1 MNIFEYL
8 KDKFLITDGAMGTY
22 YSKITGDNKS
32 FCEFANLDNADTIKN
47 IHREYIDAGAKLI
60 RTNTFSANSITLEVS
75 REEIRNIIKKGY
87 EIAKEAAKGKNV
99 FVAADIGPIN
109 ISGIDK
115 TTEDV
120 YDEYKFIVDT
130 FISDGA
136 DIFVFETLSNLDC
149 LKEIA
154 EYIKEKN
161 KSAFVLT
168 QFAVMQDGYTRDG
181 VSINGIVSKIKDIKA
196 VDAFGFNCGS
206 GPAHLYSMLKK
217 LNVYKDNIIST
228 LPNAGYPE
236 IVNERMVYID
246 NPEYFSD
253 KMLSIKKLGAKIIGG
268 CCGTTPRHI
277 RELSYKLKLDGSK
290 VILKASDESKII
302 RKFSKA
308 NNNFIEKLKDNKFP
322 LVVELDPPTNTVMD
336 KIMHCAE
343 ICKENN
349 IDLVTVA
356 DSPMSKVRVDSIVI
370 ASKIKREIG
379 IDVMPHI
386 CCRDKNVNAIRSS
399 ILAANIEGIR
409 NILAVTG
416 DPVSGAEEIKAKS
429 VFNLNSFRLIELISE
444 MNKEIFNGDEISIG
458 GALNLNV
465 ANKNSEISRM
475 NKKLSNGAGFFL
487 TQPIFE
493 DETIEFLSNLKREGK
508 VKILGGIMP
517 LVSYK
522 NAQFINNEL
531 PGVSIPQKY
540 VDRFHVDMTREE
552 AEKVGIEIAVEIINK
567 IKNYVDGLYLV
578 TPFNRIEMIV
588 KIIKASITK

>member
-22 YSKITGDNKS
+22 YSKLTGDNES
-32 FCEFANLDNADTIKN
+32 FCEFANLSNSSIIKN
-47 IHREYIDAGAKLI
+47 IHKEYIDAGAKFI
-60 RTNTFSANSITLEVS
+60 RTNTFSANTVTLGVS
-75 REEIRNIIKKGY
+75 KEELKEIIKKGY
-87 EIAKEAAKGKNV
+87 EIAKEAASGGEV

-115 TTEDV
+115 TIDDV

-130 FISDGA
+130 FMSEGA
-136 DIFVFETLSNLDC
+136 DIFVFETLSNLNC
-149 LKEIA
+149 LEKISA
-154 EYIKEKN
+154 YIKEKN
-161 KSAFVLT
+161 NLAFVLT

-181 VSINGIVSKIKDIKA
+181 VSINAIVNKVKDIKDI
-196 VDAFGFNCGS
+196 DAFGFNCGS

-217 LNVYKDNIIST
+217 LDIYEDNIISV

-246 NPEYFSD
+246 NPDYFSD
-253 KMLSIKKLGAKIIGG
+253 KMLSIKKFGAKIVGG
-268 CCGTTPRHI
+268 CCGTTPKHI
-277 RELSYKLKLDGSK
+277 SELSYKLKLHGSK
-290 VILKASDESKII
+290 VVLKSSDENKII
-302 RKFSKA
+302 KKVSKV
-308 NNNFIEKLKDNKFP
+308 NNNFISKLNSGGFP

-336 KIMHCAE
+336 KVMHCAE
-343 ICKENN
+343 VCKENN

-370 ASKIKREIG
+370 ASKIKRDLG

-386 CCRDKNVNAIRSS
+386 CCRDKNINAIRSS
-399 ILAANIEGIR
+399 VLAANIEGIR

-444 MNKEIFNGDEISIG
+444 MNKEVFNGDEISIG
-458 GALNLNV
+458 GALNLN
-465 ANKNSEISRM
+465 AFNKNSEVSRM
-475 NKKLSNGAGFFL
+475 NKKISNGASFFL

-493 DETIEFLSNLKREGK
+493 DDTIEFLSNFKKESNA
-508 VKILGGIMP
+508 KILGGIMP

-531 PGVSIPQKY
+531 PGVTIPQKY
-540 VDRFHVDMTREE
+540 VERFHSDMTRDE
-552 AEKVGIEIAVEIINK
+552 AEAVGIKIAVEIINK
-567 IKNYVDGLYLV
+567 IKNYVDGLYIV
-578 TPFNRIEMIV
+578 TPFNRIEMVIKV
-588 KIIKASITK
+588 IKAAKI

>member
-8 KDKFLITDGAMGTY
+8 KDKFIITDGAMGTY
-22 YSKITGDNKS
+22 YSKVTGDNES
-32 FCEFANLDNADTIKN
+32 FCEFANLNDGSIIKN
-47 IHREYIDAGAKLI
+47 IHKEYIDAGAKLI
-60 RTNTFSANSITLEVS
+60 RTNTFSANTVTLGIS
-75 REEIRNIIKKGY
+75 KEELKEIIKKGY
-87 EIAKEAAKGKNV
+87 EIAKAAINGGEV

-115 TTEDV
+115 TIDDV

-130 FISDGA
+130 FMSEGA
-136 DIFVFETLSNLDC
+136 DIFVFETLSNLNC
-149 LKEIA
+149 LEKISS
-154 EYIKEKN
+154 YIKERN

-181 VSINGIVSKIKDIKA
+181 VSINAIVNKVKDIKDIN
-196 VDAFGFNCGS
+196 AFGFNCGS

-217 LNVYKDNIIST
+217 LDIYEENIISV

-246 NPEYFSD
+246 NPDYFAD
-253 KMLSIKKLGAKIIGG
+253 KMLSIKKFGVKIVGG
-268 CCGTTPRHI
+268 CCGTTPKHI
-277 RELSYKLKLDGSK
+277 SELSYKLKLHGSK
-290 VILKASDESKII
+290 VVLKSSDENKII
-302 RKFSKA
+302 KKVSKV
-308 NNNFIEKLKDNKFP
+308 NNNFISKLNSGEFP

-336 KIMHCAE
+336 KVMHCAE
-343 ICKENN
+343 VCKENN

-370 ASKIKREIG
+370 ASKIKRELG

-386 CCRDKNVNAIRSS
+386 CCRDKNINAIRSS
-399 ILAANIEGIR
+399 VLAANIEDIR

-444 MNKEIFNGDEISIG
+444 MNKEVFNGDEISIG
-458 GALNLNV
+458 GALNLN
-465 ANKNSEISRM
+465 ALNKNSEVSRM
-475 NKKLSNGAGFFL
+475 NKKISNGASFFL

-493 DETIEFLSNLKREGK
+493 EDTIEFLSNFKKENDA
-508 VKILGGIMP
+508 KILGGIMP
-517 LVSYK
+517 LVSYR

-531 PGVSIPQKY
+531 PGVTIPQKY
-540 VDRFHVDMTREE
+540 VDKFHKDMNRDE
-552 AEKVGIEIAVEIINK
+552 AEEVGIEIAVEIINK
-567 IKNYVDGLYLV
+567 VKNYVDGLYIV
-578 TPFNRIEMIV
+578 TPFNRIEMVV
-588 KIIKASITK
+588 KVIKAANI

>member
-22 YSKITGDNKS
+22 YSQITGDNES
-32 FCEFANLDNADTIKN
+32 FCEFANLSNDRIIKN
-47 IHREYIDAGAKLI
+47 IHKEYIDAGAKLI
-60 RTNTFSANSITLEVS
+60 RTNTFSANTITLGVS
-75 REEIRNIIKKGY
+75 KEELEKIIKRGY
-87 EIAKEAAKGKNV
+87 QIAKEAVSGKDI

-115 TTEDV
+115 TIDDV

-130 FISDGA
+130 FMSEGA
-136 DIFVFETLSNLDC
+136 DVFVFETLSNLNC
-149 LKEIA
+149 LE
-154 EYIKEKN
+154 EVSRYIKEKN

-181 VSINGIVSKIKDIKA
+181 VSINAIVNKVKDIKDI
-196 VDAFGFNCGS
+196 DAFGFNCGS

-217 LNVYKDNIIST
+217 LDIYEDNIISA

-246 NPEYFSD
+246 NPDYFSD
-253 KMLSIKKLGAKIIGG
+253 KMLSIKKFGAKIVGG
-268 CCGTTPRHI
+268 CCGTTPKHI
-277 RELSYKLKLDGSK
+277 SELSYKLKLHGSK
-290 VILKASDESKII
+290 VVLKSSDENKVIRKISKI
-302 RKFSKA
+302 
-308 NNNFIEKLKDNKFP
+308 NNNFISKLNSGKFP

-336 KIMHCAE
+336 KVMHCAE
-343 ICKENN
+343 VCKENN

-370 ASKIKREIG
+370 ASKIKREVG

-386 CCRDKNVNAIRSS
+386 CCRDKNINAIRSS
-399 ILAANIEGIR
+399 VLAANIEGIR

-444 MNKEIFNGDEISIG
+444 MNKEVFNGDEISIG
-458 GALNLNV
+458 GALNLN
-465 ANKNSEISRM
+465 ALNKNSEISRM
-475 NKKLSNGAGFFL
+475 NKKISNGASFFL

-493 DETIEFLSNLKREGK
+493 DDTIEFLSNFKKESNA
-508 VKILGGIMP
+508 KILGGIMP
-517 LVSYK
+517 LVSYR

-531 PGVSIPQKY
+531 PGVTIPQKY
-540 VDRFHVDMTREE
+540 VKRFDKDMTRNE
-552 AEKVGIEIAVEIINK
+552 AEEVGIEIAVEIISK

-578 TPFNRIEMIV
+578 TPFNRIEMV
-588 KIIKASITK
+588 MKVIKAANI

>member
-8 KDKFLITDGAMGTY
+8 RDKFLITDGAMGTF
-22 YSKITGDNKS
+22 YSQITGDNES
-32 FCEFANLDNADTIKN
+32 FCEFANLSNNSIIKN
-47 IHREYIDAGAKLI
+47 IHKEYIDAGAKLI
-60 RTNTFSANSITLEVS
+60 RTNTFSANTITLGVS
-75 REEIRNIIKKGY
+75 KEELGKIIRRGY
-87 EIAKEAAKGKNV
+87 QIAKEVANGKEV

-115 TTEDV
+115 TIDDV

-130 FISDGA
+130 FMSEGA
-136 DIFVFETLSNLDC
+136 DIFVFETLSNLNC
-149 LKEIA
+149 LE
-154 EYIKEKN
+154 EVSRYIKEKN

-181 VSINGIVSKIKDIKA
+181 VSINAIVNKVKDIKDI
-196 VDAFGFNCGS
+196 DAFGFNCGS

-217 LNVYKDNIIST
+217 LDIYEDNIISA

-246 NPEYFSD
+246 NPDYFSD
-253 KMLSIKKLGAKIIGG
+253 KMLSIKKFGVKIVGG
-268 CCGTTPRHI
+268 CCGTTPKHI
-277 RELSYKLKLDGSK
+277 SELSYKLKLHGSK
-290 VILKASDESKII
+290 VVLKSSDENKVI
-302 RKFSKA
+302 RKISKVS
-308 NNNFIEKLKDNKFP
+308 NNFISKLNSGKFP

-336 KIMHCAE
+336 KVMHCAKV
-343 ICKENN
+343 CKENN

-370 ASKIKREIG
+370 ASKIKREVS

-386 CCRDKNVNAIRSS
+386 CCRDKNINAIRSS
-399 ILAANIEGIR
+399 VLAANIEGIR

-444 MNKEIFNGDEISIG
+444 MNKEVFNGDEISIG
-458 GALNLNV
+458 GALNLN
-465 ANKNSEISRM
+465 ALNKNSEISRM
-475 NKKLSNGAGFFL
+475 DKKISNGASFFL

-493 DETIEFLSNLKREGK
+493 DETIEFLSKFKKQNNA
-508 VKILGGIMP
+508 KILGGIMP
-517 LVSYK
+517 LVSYR

-531 PGVSIPQKY
+531 PGVTIPQKY
-540 VDRFHVDMTREE
+540 VERFCKDMSRDE
-552 AEKVGIEIAVEIINK
+552 AEEIGIEIAVEIINK
-567 IKNYVDGLYLV
+567 IKNYVDGLYIV
-578 TPFNRIEMIV
+578 TPFNRIEMV
-588 KIIKASITK
+588 MKVIKAANI

>member
-22 YSKITGDNKS
+22 YSQITGDNES
-32 FCEFANLDNADTIKN
+32 FCEFANLSNDRIIKN
-47 IHREYIDAGAKLI
+47 IHKEYIDAGAKLI
-60 RTNTFSANSITLEVS
+60 RTNTFSANTITLGVS
-75 REEIRNIIKKGY
+75 KEELEKIIKRGY
-87 EIAKEAAKGKNV
+87 QIAKEAASDKDI

-115 TTEDV
+115 TIDDV

-130 FISDGA
+130 FMSEGA
-136 DIFVFETLSNLDC
+136 DVFVFETLSNLNC
-149 LKEIA
+149 LE
-154 EYIKEKN
+154 EVSRYIKEKN

-181 VSINGIVSKIKDIKA
+181 VSINAIVNKVKDIKDI
-196 VDAFGFNCGS
+196 DAFGFNCGS

-217 LNVYKDNIIST
+217 LDIYEDNIISA

-246 NPEYFSD
+246 NPDYFSD
-253 KMLSIKKLGAKIIGG
+253 KMLSIKKFGAKIVGG
-268 CCGTTPRHI
+268 CCGTTPKHI
-277 RELSYKLKLDGSK
+277 SELSYKLKLHGSK
-290 VILKASDESKII
+290 VVLKSSDENKVIRKISKI
-302 RKFSKA
+302 
-308 NNNFIEKLKDNKFP
+308 NNNFISKLNSGKFP

-336 KIMHCAE
+336 KVMHCAQV
-343 ICKENN
+343 CKENN

-370 ASKIKREIG
+370 ASKIKREVG

-386 CCRDKNVNAIRSS
+386 CCRDKNINAIRSS
-399 ILAANIEGIR
+399 VLAANIEGIR

-444 MNKEIFNGDEISIG
+444 MNKEVFNGDEISIG
-458 GALNLNV
+458 GALNLN
-465 ANKNSEISRM
+465 ALNKNSEISRM
-475 NKKLSNGAGFFL
+475 NKKISNGASFFL

-493 DETIEFLSNLKREGK
+493 DDTIEFLSNFKKESNA
-508 VKILGGIMP
+508 KILGGIMP
-517 LVSYK
+517 LVSYR

-531 PGVSIPQKY
+531 PGVTIPQKY
-540 VDRFHVDMTREE
+540 VERFDKDMTRNE
-552 AEKVGIEIAVEIINK
+552 AEEVGIEIAVEIISK

-578 TPFNRIEMIV
+578 TPFNRIEMV
-588 KIIKASITK
+588 MKVIKAANI

>member
-8 KDKFLITDGAMGTY
+8 KNNFLITDGAMGTY

-32 FCEFANLDNADTIKN
+32 FCEFANLNNAGIIKS
-47 IHREYIDAGAKLI
+47 IHNEYIEAGAKLI
-60 RTNTFSANSITLEVS
+60 RTNTFSANAITLDVS
-75 REEIRNIIKKGY
+75 REELENIIKRGY
-87 EIAKEAAKGKNV
+87 EIAKEAVDGKEV

-115 TTEDV
+115 TVEDV
-120 YDEYKFIVDT
+120 YNEYKFIVNT
-130 FISDGA
+130 FMSEGA
-136 DIFVFETLSNLDC
+136 DIFVFETLSNLNC
-149 LKEIA
+149 LEEIA
-154 EYIKEKN
+154 GYIKKKN

-181 VSINGIVSKIKDIKA
+181 VSINGIVSKIREIKDI
-196 VDAFGFNCGS
+196 DAFGFNCGS

-217 LNVYKDNIIST
+217 LNIYRENIISA

-246 NPEYFSD
+246 NPDYFSD
-253 KMLSIKKLGAKIIGG
+253 KMLSIKKSGAKIVGG

-277 RELSYKLKLDGSK
+277 RELNYKLRIDGSK
-290 VILKASDESKII
+290 VILKTSDENKVI
-302 RKFSKA
+302 RKVRKT
-308 NNNFIEKLKDNKFP
+308 NNKFIDKLNRNKFP
-322 LVVELDPPTNTVMD
+322 LVVELDPPTNTMMD

-343 ICKENN
+343 VCRDNN

-386 CCRDKNVNAIRSS
+386 CCRDKNINAIRSS

-444 MNKEIFNGDEISIG
+444 MNKEVFNGDEISIG

-465 ANKNSEISRM
+465 SNKNSEVARM
-475 NKKLSNGAGFFL
+475 NKKLLNGAKFFL

-493 DETIEFLSNLKREGK
+493 DETIEFLSNFKKEND

-517 LVSYK
+517 LISYK

-531 PGVSIPQKY
+531 PGVRIPQKY
-540 VDRFHVDMTREE
+540 VDRFDKDMTRDE

-567 IKNYVDGLYLV
+567 IKNHVDGLYLV
-578 TPFNRIEMIV
+578 TPFNRIEMIIKV
-588 KIIKASITK
+588 IKASIGI